1 MSLSLAPSETPLPR
15 RPFRP
20 APLAVAL
27 WLATLAWVV
36 FDLDLPSADLSSAPA
51 AFAEYA
57 ARYMRPDMSELWLGL
72 ALMGQTLAMA
82 LWGTALAF
90 GLGALLAPFAA
101 SGLSPSRP
109 LYRAVRELLNL
120 LRAMPDLLLALLL
133 VTAFGLGPL
142 PGVLALGLH
151 TAGFLG
157 KFLAESMERVDRG
170 IYEGVRATGASFSQL
185 LIFAA
190 WPMTLREVVGYTL
203 YIFDRNVRMAT
214 VLGLVGA
221 GGIGKAIYD
230 LIRIFEF
237 SRAAGMLLVMLLT
250 IVAIDY
256 GTTWIRNKL
265 Q

>member
-1 MSLSLAPSETPLPR
+1 MSLNISTVPLPA
-15 RPFRP
+15 RPFNP
-20 APLAVAL
+20 TALVAL
-27 WLATLAWVV
+27 IWLCTLVWAFV
-36 FDLDLPSADLSSAPA
+36 DLELAQSDLRGALA

-57 ARYMRPDMSELWLGL
+57 ARYARPDLSELPTAL

-90 GLGALLAPFAA
+90 ALGAVLAPLAA
-101 SGLSPSRP
+101 AALTPNAIC
-109 LYRAVRELLNL
+109 YRLVRELLNL
-120 LRAMPDLLLALLL
+120 LRALPDLLLALLL

-142 PGVLALGLH
+142 PGLIALGLH

-170 IYEGVRATGASFSQL
+170 IYEGVRATGAGSVQL
-185 LIFAA
+185 IMFAA
-190 WPMTLREVVGYTL
+190 WPMILREAIGYTL

-237 SRAAGMLLVMLLT
+237 SRASGMLLVMITT
-250 IVAIDY
+250 IIAIDY
-256 GTTWIRNKL
+256 GTTWLRNKL
-265 Q
+265 Y